1 MSVVQSS
8 VLITNRVGLHARP
21 ARLLVQTAAQFRSRI
36 LVECGEKTVN
46 AKSIVG
52 ILKLGASMGSTLVLH
67 AEGEDAEEAISSLTE
82 LVNRKFDEEE

>member
-1 MSVVQSS
+1 MSVVQSN

-36 LVECGEKTVN
+36 SVAYGEKTVN

-52 ILKLGASMGSTLVLH
+52 ILKLGASMGSTLVLY
-67 AEGEDAEEAISSLTE
+67 AEGEDAEEAISSLAE